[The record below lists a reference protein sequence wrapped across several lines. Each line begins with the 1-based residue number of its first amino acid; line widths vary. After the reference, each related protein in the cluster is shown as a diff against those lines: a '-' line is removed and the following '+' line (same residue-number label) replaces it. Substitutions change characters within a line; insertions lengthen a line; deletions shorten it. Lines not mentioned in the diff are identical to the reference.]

1 MTQQQHRLWYLVTCL
16 LGVIGVGIIIA
27 VAFQEN
33 MMYFMTPS
41 ELLAA
46 PQSHRQVRLGG
57 LVKKNSIT
65 KDATTLTTAFIL
77 TDGKQSV
84 PVTYIGI
91 VPDLFREGQGVIAE
105 GELLNNGHFKA
116 SHLLAKHDEN
126 YMPPEI
132 ADKLGNKPPL
142 S

>member
-1 MTQQQHRLWYLVTCL
+1 MTPKQQYRLWYLVTCL
-16 LGVIGVGIIIA
+16 LGIIGVGIIIA

-41 ELLAA
+41 ELLTA
-46 PQSHRQVRLGG
+46 PHRSQKVRLGG

-65 KDATTLTTAFIL
+65 KDAATLATTFIL

-84 PVTYIGI
+84 TVTYIGI

-105 GELLNNGHFKA
+105 GTLQSNGHFKA
-116 SHLLAKHDEN
+116 STLLAKHDEN

-132 ADKLGNKPPL
+132 ADKLK
-142 S
+142 SQ